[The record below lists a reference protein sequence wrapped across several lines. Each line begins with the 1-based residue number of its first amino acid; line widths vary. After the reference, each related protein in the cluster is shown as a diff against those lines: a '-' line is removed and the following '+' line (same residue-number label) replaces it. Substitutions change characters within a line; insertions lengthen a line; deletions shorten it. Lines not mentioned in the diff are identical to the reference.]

1 MAATKIYTVVKDGEE
16 IEKLKTLTAAKKLAD
31 TEGAEVYAGGK
42 CVYSADETAA
52 TESATVETTPA
63 EDDKPA
69 VEAAD
74 LKEQTIIT
82 AEPVTA
88 KKPVQPEVEPVATE
102 RYRLKLLMNVRKA
115 PALDAAIIGTRA
127 EGTVVRVL
135 AIEGDWMHLS
145 DGSYILYEG
154 GKYAEKIV

>member
-31 TEGAEVYAGGK
+31 TEGAEVYADGK
-42 CVYSADETAA
+42 CVYSADITEETE
-52 TESATVETTPA
+52 ESTPA
-63 EDDKPA
+63 EDRKQAEDEKTS
-69 VEAAD
+69 D

-82 AEPVTA
+82 AEPVIS
-88 KKPVQPEVEPVATE
+88 KKPVQPETGPVTTE

-115 PALDAAIIGTRA
+115 PALDAAILGTRA